1 VNILLYGVVVLV
13 WGSTWIAIRQQVDT
27 VPIAASICYRSAA
40 AGVLLFAYLLLRRT
54 KLRFGLRAHRDMV
67 LIGALM
73 FSGNYLFLY
82 GAEQRIASGLVAV
95 IFAMTLPLNIL
106 WASIFLRRK
115 LDLAVIFAAVLGMV
129 GITLV
134 FWNDITGVGHGSRA
148 LLGAGLALGAATCFS
163 LGNLV
168 SARAQLD
175 GVPVVE
181 SEAFGLIY
189 GAVLLLPVVFA
200 TGGFSY
206 DPSLTYTVSLGYLV
220 IFGSILGFAFYLTI
234 LGRIGT
240 ARAGYITVFFPVV
253 ALIWSTLLEDYRWT
267 ATAAIGA
274 ALILV
279 GSALT
284 LTPPKRLAGLVRRSA
299 SSRRPPGGPAP
310 PDGPDLGHNV
320 GRQPQSEVSSGI

>member
-1 VNILLYGVVVLV
+1 MNILLYGVVVLV
-13 WGSTWIAIRQQVDT
+13 WGSTWIAIAAQVES

-40 AGVLLFAYLLLRRT
+40 AGLLLFAYLWVRRARMRFSLRV
-54 KLRFGLRAHRDMV
+54 HRDMV

-82 GAEQRIASGLVAV
+82 GAEQRIVSGLVAV

-106 WASIFLRRK
+106 WASIFLNRK
-115 LDLAVIFAAVLGMV
+115 LDVAVIFAAVLGMV

-168 SARAQLD
+168 SARAQRA

-181 SEAFGLIY
+181 SEAYGLVY
-189 GAVLLLPVVFA
+189 GAILLLPVVFA
-200 TGGFSY
+200 TGGFRF
-206 DPSLTYTVSLGYLV
+206 DPSLSYTLSLGYLV

-240 ARAGYITVFFPVV
+240 ARAGYITVFFPIV
-253 ALIWSTLLEDYRWT
+253 ALVWSTLLEDYEWT

-274 ALILV
+274 TLILL

-284 LTPPKRLAGLVRRSA
+284 LTPTSRLSALVRRA
-299 SSRRPPGGPAP
+299 PFSRHPHRGPAP
-310 PDGPDLGHNV
+310 PEASPPSV
-320 GRQPQSEVSSGI
+320 AQPQSEVSSGI